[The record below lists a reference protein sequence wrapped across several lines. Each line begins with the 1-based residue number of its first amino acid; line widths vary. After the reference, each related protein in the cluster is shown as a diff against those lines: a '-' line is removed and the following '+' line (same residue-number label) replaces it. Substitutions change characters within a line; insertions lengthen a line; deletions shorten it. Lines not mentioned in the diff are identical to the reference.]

1 MLYFFSNTNS
11 NKALKFIVIFVFILA
26 SHTTVSAQN
35 DTNLATE
42 NEINSENKVGNGSE
56 VSSSNT
62 SNFILW
68 FMGTKQ
74 DPIIKMPAEHSNLKK
89 QMIILGTAPNRLL
102 MKAFLKKATNLDS
115 MIS

>member
-1 MLYFFSNTNS
+1 MKYLLLEINRKNV
-11 NKALKFIVIFVFILA
+11 LKILMFFVFILA
-26 SHTTVSAQN
+26 SNTTVFAQLN
-35 DTNLATE
+35 TTTATQ
-42 NEINSENKVGNGSE
+42 NEIISENKSENVSE